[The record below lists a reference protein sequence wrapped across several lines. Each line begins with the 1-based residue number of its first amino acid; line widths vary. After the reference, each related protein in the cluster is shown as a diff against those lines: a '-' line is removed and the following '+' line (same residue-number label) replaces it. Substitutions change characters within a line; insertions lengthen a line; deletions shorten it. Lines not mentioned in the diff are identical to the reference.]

1 MAIKISNTIVL
12 DDSRNLANG
21 ANGTFTGT
29 GHIKLPAGTTA
40 QRPASPTNGMIRYNT
55 DEQTFEGYVDGA
67 WGPIGGAEIVL
78 TPTNVEPANA
88 ATGVT
93 LTNPVLEGSTYYHLY
108 GKEKA
113 NGQWQISNTSNFSTT
128 VVDQV
133 VSGNSV
139 TYTTSVTLSKE
150 THYWRVRY
158 QDSDGVWSNYST
170 PTEFFAG
177 TPPPNTLG
185 QSYEGGF
192 YTGVINIGGGVC
204 YYLIVA
210 PNATGCAC
218 CQWKTTRTTTSGTG
232 SCVNGYTNTYGPMD
246 NADHPAGNW
255 TATRS
260 ISGYSDWYLP
270 ARDELDIMYT
280 NKGSMPAGEG
290 FATTT
295 ASTTYWSSTE
305 LNAFD
310 AYDQFFSNG
319 YSSFIYKTFLN
330 KVRAVRRSPI

>member
-1 MAIKISNTIVL
+1 MAIKISNTIVI
-12 DDSRNLANG
+12 DDSRNFDNLAN
-21 ANGTFTGT
+21 ATFEGTSHLKFPSGN
-29 GHIKLPAGTTA
+29 TA
-40 QRPASPTNGMIRYNT
+40 QRPVTVTNGMIRYNT
-55 DEQTFEGYVDGA
+55 DGQNFEGYANGA
-67 WGPIGGAEIVL
+67 WSLVGTQIVL
-78 TPTNVEPANA
+78 TPTNVDPANA

-93 LTNPVLEGSTYYHLY
+93 FTNPVLEGSTYYHLY

-128 VVDQV
+128 VVDEV

-139 TYTTSVTLSKE
+139 TYTTSVTLSAFTK
-150 THYWRVRY
+150 HYWRVRY
-158 QDSDGVWSNYST
+158 QDSDGVFSNYST
-170 PTEFFAG
+170 PTEFTTAEA
-177 TPPPNTLG
+177 PPTTLG
-185 QSYEGGF
+185 QSYQGGF

-270 ARDELDIMYT
+270 ARDELNIMYT
-280 NKGSMPAGEG
+280 NKETMPAGEG
-290 FATTT
+290 FA
-295 ASTTYWSSTE
+295 AGCYWSSTE
-305 LNAFD
+305 YTAGF
-310 AYDQFFSNG
+310 ACFQQFFGSGTISLNNMSN
-319 YSSFIYKTFLN
+319 SHR
-330 KVRAVRRSPI
+330 VRAVRRSPI

>member
-1 MAIKISNTIVL
+1 MAIRISNTTVI
-12 DDSRNLANG
+12 DNSRNFDNLESATFD
-21 ANGTFTGT
+21 GTSHLKF
-29 GHIKLPAGTTA
+29 PSGTTA
-40 QRPASPTNGMIRYNT
+40 ERPASPTNGMIRYNT
-55 DEQTFEGYVDGA
+55 DEETFEGYVDGA

-93 LTNPVLEGSTYYHLY
+93 FTNPVLEGSTYYHLY

-139 TYTTSVTLSKE
+139 TYTTSVTLSGATK
-150 THYWRVRY
+150 HFWRVRY
-158 QDSDGVWSNYST
+158 QDTDGVYSNYST
-170 PTEFFAG
+170 ATEFTTAEA
-177 TPPPNTLG
+177 PPSTLG
-185 QSYEGGF
+185 QSYQGGY

-210 PNATGCAC
+210 PNATGCAAS
-218 CQWKTTRTTTSGTG
+218 CQWKTTRTTTSGTD

-246 NADHPAGNW
+246 NATHPAGNW
-255 TATRS
+255 TATRT

-270 ARDELDIMYT
+270 ARDELNIMYT

-290 FATTT
+290 FA
-295 ASTTYWSSTE
+295 AAGYWSSTE
-305 LNAFD
+305 FNAGC
-310 AYDQFFSNG
+310 ACCQTLSNG
-319 YSSFIYKTFLN
+319 TISLNYKTSAFR
-330 KVRAVRRSPI
+330 VRAVRRSPI